1 MPGNKHHFAMERQW
15 RMLRL
20 IPRNEPGATVS
31 ELLDGLESE
40 GFTVSRRTVERDLNE
55 LTIVFQLSGSE
66 GAKPQ
71 RWFWADNASF
81 DIPGVS
87 LSEAIT
93 LGLLREV
100 LRSLMPKSFTASLE
114 DRFDLADRKLSS
126 GSGSRFAKWTELIA
140 YTPPGLPFIP
150 PAIDPRALEA
160 IQNALLEKRKLT
172 FTYRSPY
179 QPEKKTY
186 TVNPLAIHLH
196 GQRAYLLASV
206 DEHATVLQFAIQRMG
221 KTEILE
227 EPSIPLP
234 GFSLKE
240 YLATGGNQSAAGD
253 PIRLKATLNDHL
265 ASLLEETPLSADQ
278 KIIRSADKITLTAIL
293 PRSWQLDFWLLSQ
306 GSAITVISP
315 GALRRDLIERLQQT
329 LSNYGA
335 SASPRP
341 KE

>member
-1 MPGNKHHFAMERQW
+1 MERQW
-15 RMLRL
+15 RMLRM
-20 IPRNEPGATVS
+20 IPRNEPGVTVS
-31 ELLDGLESE
+31 ELLDGLENE
-40 GFTVSRRTVERDLNE
+40 GFSVNRRTVERDLNE
-55 LTIVFQLSGSE
+55 LAIVFMISDSGDDT
-66 GAKPQ
+66 KPR
-71 RWFWADNASF
+71 RWFWAANASF
-81 DIPGVS
+81 DIPGIS

-100 LRSLMPKSFTASLE
+100 LRALMPKSFTASLE
-114 DRFDLADRKLSS
+114 DRFALADRKLCS
-126 GSGSRFAKWTELIA
+126 GSGSRFAKWAELIA

-150 PAIDPRALEA
+150 PAIDPRALDA

-196 GQRAYLLASV
+196 GQRPYLLASV
-206 DEHATVLQFAIQRMG
+206 AEHSTVLQFAIQRMG
-221 KTEILE
+221 KTEILT

-240 YLATGGNQSAAGD
+240 YLAKGGNQSAAGD

-278 KIIRSADKITLTAIL
+278 NITRSADKITLTATL

-306 GSAITVISP
+306 GPAITVISP
-315 GALRRDLIERLQQT
+315 AALRRHLIERLEET
-329 LSNYGA
+329 LGNY
-335 SASPRP
+335 R
-341 KE
+341 

>member
-1 MPGNKHHFAMERQW
+1 MPGNKHYFAMERQW

-20 IPRNEPGATVS
+20 VPRKEPGVTVS
-31 ELLDGLESE
+31 ELLDGLENE
-40 GFTVSRRTVERDLNE
+40 GFSVTRRTIERDLNE
-55 LTIVFQLSGSE
+55 LAIVFQLSSTE

-71 RWFWADNASF
+71 RWFWAANASF

-100 LRSLMPKSFTASLE
+100 LRSLMPKSFTASRE

-150 PAIDPRALEA
+150 PAVDPRALDS
-160 IQNALLEKRKLT
+160 IQIALLEKRKLT

-179 QPEKKTY
+179 QPAKKTF

-196 GQRAYLLASV
+196 GQRPYLLASV
-206 DEHATVLQFAIQRMG
+206 AEHTTVLQFAIQRMG
-221 KTEILE
+221 KTEILAD
-227 EPSIPLP
+227 PSNPLP
-234 GFSLKE
+234 CFSLKE
-240 YLATGGNQSAAGD
+240 YLAQGGNQSAAGA

-278 KIIRSADKITLTAIL
+278 KITRSADQKITLTATL

-315 GALRRDLIERLQQT
+315 VALRRDLIASLKQT
-329 LSNYGA
+329 LGNY
-335 SASPRP
+335 
-341 KE
+341 K

>member
-1 MPGNKHHFAMERQW
+1 MPGNKYHFAIERLW

-20 IPRNEPGATVS
+20 IPRNEPGVTVT
-31 ELLDGLESE
+31 ELLDGLEND
-40 GFTVSRRTVERDLNE
+40 GFTVSRRTVERDLNDMA
-55 LTIVFQLSGSE
+55 IVFPLCGSE

-71 RWFWADNASF
+71 RWFWAANASF

-87 LSEAIT
+87 LPEAIT

-126 GSGSRFAKWTELIA
+126 GSGSRYAKWTELIA

-150 PAIDPRALEA
+150 PAIDPRALES

-179 QPEKKTY
+179 QPEKKTF
-186 TVNPLAIHLH
+186 TVNALAIHLH
-196 GQRAYLLASV
+196 GQRLYLLASV
-206 DEHATVLQFAIQRMG
+206 AEDTNVLQFAIQRMG
-221 KTEILE
+221 KTEILA
-227 EPSIPLP
+227 EPSIPVP

-240 YLATGGNQSAAGD
+240 YLAKGGNQSAAGD
-253 PIRLKATLNDHL
+253 PIRLRATLNDHL

-278 KIIRSADKITLTAIL
+278 KITRSTDKITLTATL

-315 GALRRDLIERLQQT
+315 VALRRALIERLKQT
-329 LSNYGA
+329 LGNY
-335 SASPRP
+335 
-341 KE
+341 E